1 MFQVVADYNH
11 KGQKAYFPNYFS
23 GQCYVDGFFK
33 LFIVKK
39 NNLKQEREL
48 TSASQGLYT
57 LAVIIIKF
65 KNTKMIFPIV

>member
-1 MFQVVADYNH
+1 
-11 KGQKAYFPNYFS
+11 
-23 GQCYVDGFFK
+23 VDGFFK

>member
-48 TSASQGLYT
+48 TSASQGKE
-57 LAVIIIKF
+57 VSFGKSQGS
-65 KNTKMIFPIV
+65 

>member
-48 TSASQGLYT
+48 TSASQVY
-57 LAVIIIKF
+57 K
-65 KNTKMIFPIV
+65 K